1 MTYYYRVNDS
11 ETLSKIKGVNG
22 MGVIVCQTCG
32 KVIEHFEAEK
42 VSTLYGTC
50 CENCKTKQPKK

>member
-1 MTYYYRVNDS
+1 MTYYYKCKDIK
-11 ETLSKIKGVNG
+11 TLSKLKGVNE

-50 CENCKTKQPKK
+50 CDSCKNKQAKK

>member
-1 MTYYYRVNDS
+1 
-11 ETLSKIKGVNG
+11 
-22 MGVIVCQTCG
+22 MGVIVCQNCG

-50 CENCKTKQPKK
+50 CESCKNKQSKK